1 MSVYERNYK
10 PYLGER
16 TATWS
21 RFLVIPHYAYS
32 EVFKNRLFISFL
44 VACFVWP
51 LALGVMIYLPHN
63 ASVLKL
69 LQQSGAEGL
78 FSFSFNATFFL
89 SFFMVPQGIMAFIA
103 AFIVGPALIS
113 ADLRNNALPLYFS
126 RPFNRWEYIGGKALV
141 LMNLLSLITWI
152 PGMLLFLLQSYL
164 VGEGWFSENY
174 RIGIAIFLASWIYI
188 LLLCLVS
195 LSLSAYVKWKPVA
208 RLGLFGVFVLSTGM
222 ATMLNVLLR
231 TNWGSLI
238 DLPNLMRIVWSDLFG
253 VRTFSQLPVGVAW
266 LMLVIACVACIAL
279 LSRKVRPFEV
289 VK

>member
-10 PYLGER
+10 PFVGER
-16 TATWS
+16 TAAWS
-21 RFLVIPHYAYS
+21 RFLVIPRYAYS

-69 LQQSGAEGL
+69 LQQSGGEGL

-89 SFFMVPQGIMAFIA
+89 SFFMIPQGIMAFIA

-152 PGMLLFLLQSYL
+152 PGLFLFLLQAYL
-164 VGEGWFSENY
+164 VGEGWFGQNY
-174 RIGIAIFLASWIYI
+174 RISIAIFLSSWIYI

-222 ATMLNVLLR
+222 AQMLNVLLR
-231 TNWGSLI
+231 TSWGNLI

-266 LMLVIACVACIAL
+266 LMLIVACTACVAL
-279 LSRKVRPFEV
+279 LSRKVRAFEV